1 MVCMMV
7 RGVLMVLAVTAAA
20 GVGRVVPDAATHN
33 MRATL
38 SMAKE
43 GAAGGDLSRA
53 PVRLR
58 LRGGADKLPDLPS
71 IADDATEED
80 KQDYAEAKQWVK
92 RQMAELEERKKQR
105 TLEFLAAED
114 GIELNT
120 TKTRQGNV
128 SIVGVGRVNITCM
141 NVISFAG

>member
-1 MVCMMV
+1 
-7 RGVLMVLAVTAAA
+7 MVLAVTAAA

-33 MRATL
+33 IRAAL
-38 SMAKE
+38 PMARE

-53 PVRLR
+53 PVLLRGGLR
-58 LRGGADKLPDLPS
+58 LRGGGDKLPDFPT

-128 SIVGVGRVNITCM
+128 SIVGVGRVNIACV
-141 NVISFAG
+141 NVQSLAG